1 MLRIALLL
9 AAAVVA
15 AGCQQPQQQKQEERI
30 NPKIISRD
38 KATEI
43 ARRQVAEAYPGVA
56 IDPQPLSAEFV
67 LDQQVMN
74 GQIWAIYFSCTGQRG
89 PDGKA
94 SGPPPFRALS
104 VWVLPDGKVRGIVT
118 HAQ

>member
-15 AGCQQPQQQKQEERI
+15 AGCQQPQQQKQEGRV
-30 NPKIISRD
+30 NPKIISKE

-56 IDPQPLSAEFV
+56 IDPQPMSAEFV

-74 GQIWAIYFSCTGQRG
+74 GQIWAIYFSCTGRRG
-89 PDGKA
+89 PDGKV

-104 VWVLPDGKVRGIVT
+104 VWVLPDGRVRGVVT
-118 HAQ
+118 HAK